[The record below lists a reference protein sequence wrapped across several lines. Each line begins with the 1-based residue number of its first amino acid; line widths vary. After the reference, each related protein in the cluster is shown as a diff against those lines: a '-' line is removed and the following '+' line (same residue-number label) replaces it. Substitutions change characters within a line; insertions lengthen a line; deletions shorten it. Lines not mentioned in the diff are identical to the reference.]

1 MMAAVGSLNRGLR
14 RSFKNQVRDCLAT
27 GPYPMDLAF
36 IIAGCVVGA
45 VALFAAFMEIE
56 AETSP

>member
-1 MMAAVGSLNRGLR
+1 
-14 RSFKNQVRDCLAT
+14 
-27 GPYPMDLAF
+27 MDLAF